1 MGGMPVPRRTG
12 MKRSTNNSLLTDRLV
27 ALGEMVRLRILRM
40 LEREELSVGEVARIV
55 QLPQSTVSRHLKVL
69 GDGGWLVKRTEGT
82 ATFYRLVLDDLPQP
96 CRELW
101 LVVREQLGGPTGTG
115 TTPELAEDVRR
126 LAAVIAERRQDSQSF
141 FGRVAGQWD
150 DVRGE
155 LFGTRFTAESLLAL
169 LPREWT
175 VVDLGCG
182 TGNVAELLSP
192 LVKRVIAVDAS
203 AAMLKAAQKRLEGR
217 GNVEFVRGEA
227 QRLPLRDASADA
239 VVAFLVLHHVPEIA
253 AALGEMR
260 RVLRRGGV
268 ALIVDMVEHDRQSY
282 RHTMGHH
289 WLGFGEQRLGDELR
303 RAGFGDVRFV
313 PQTPEADAKGPGL
326 FACTAF
332 ADH

>member
-1 MGGMPVPRRTG
+1 
-12 MKRSTNNSLLTDRLV
+12 MKRSANNHTLLTDRLV

-126 LAAVIAERRQDSQSF
+126 LAAVLAERRSDSQAF

-150 DVRGE
+150 DVRSE
-155 LFGTRFTAESLLAL
+155 LFGSRFTAESLLAL

-175 VVDLGCG
+175 VVDIGCG
-182 TGNVAELLSP
+182 TGNVSELLSP
-192 LVKRVIAVDAS
+192 LVKRVVAVDAS

-217 GNVEFVRGEA
+217 GNVEFVRGEI
-227 QRLPLRDASADA
+227 QSLPLKDASADA
-239 VVAFLVLHHVPEIA
+239 AVAFLVLHHVPEIS
-253 AALGEMR
+253 AALAEMR
-260 RVLRRGGV
+260 RVLRPGGV
-268 ALIVDMVEHDRQSY
+268 ALIVDMVEHDRQTY

-289 WLGFGEQRLGDELR
+289 WLGFSEAKLGEALR
-303 RAGFGDVRFV
+303 AAGFSHTRFI
-313 PQTPEADAKGPGL
+313 PLTPEAEAKGPGL

-332 ADH
+332 GSE

>member
-1 MGGMPVPRRTG
+1 

-69 GDGGWLVKRTEGT
+69 GDGGWLLKRTEGT
-82 ATFYRLVLDDLPQP
+82 ATFYRLVLDDLPLP

-126 LAAVIAERRQDSQSF
+126 LAAVLAERRSDSQAF

-155 LFGTRFTAESLLAL
+155 LFGSRFTAESLLAL

-175 VVDLGCG
+175 VVDIGCG
-182 TGNVAELLSP
+182 TGNVSELLSP

-203 AAMLKAAQKRLEGR
+203 SAMLKAAQKRLDGR
-217 GNVEFVRGEA
+217 ENIEFVRGEI
-227 QRLPLRDASADA
+227 QSLPLKDASADA
-239 VVAFLVLHHVPEIA
+239 AVAFLVLHHVPEIS
-253 AALGEMR
+253 AALAEMR
-260 RVLRRGGV
+260 RVLRPGGV
-268 ALIVDMVEHDRQSY
+268 ALIVDMVEHDRQTY

-289 WLGFGEQRLGDELR
+289 WLGFSEQRLGDELR
-303 RAGFGDVRFV
+303 RAGFGDARFV
-313 PQTPEADAKGPGL
+313 PLAPEPEAKGPGL
-326 FACTAF
+326 FVCTAF
-332 ADH
+332 AEER